1 MRSIRIRPLLGLILG
16 LSVAVSCTTGDFE
29 PTGPSTGSTGQSSAV
44 FSEAGLIPQGAAD
57 VLLACTPQKYLVRSE
72 VVGRKGGEVKVGKHV
87 LRIPAGALSRDV
99 RIVAEQITGPVNS
112 VRFSPEGLKFARPA
126 ELTMSYDNCAAVASP
141 KGIVYTT
148 ERLSILEPL
157 FSLDYAKYEYVTS
170 PIEHFSR
177 YAVAY

>member
-29 PTGPSTGSTGQSSAV
+29 PTGPSTGANQQSPV
-44 FSEAGLIPQGAAD
+44 LFSQTSLVPQGAAD
-57 VLLACTPQKYLVRSE
+57 RLLACTPQKYLVRSE
-72 VVGRKGGEVKVGKHV
+72 VVGRKGGEVQVGKHV

-99 RIVAEQITGPVNS
+99 RIVAEQITGSVNS

-126 ELTMSYDNCAAVASP
+126 ALTLSYDNCATVAGP

-157 FSLDYAKYEYVTS
+157 FSLDYPKYEYVTS